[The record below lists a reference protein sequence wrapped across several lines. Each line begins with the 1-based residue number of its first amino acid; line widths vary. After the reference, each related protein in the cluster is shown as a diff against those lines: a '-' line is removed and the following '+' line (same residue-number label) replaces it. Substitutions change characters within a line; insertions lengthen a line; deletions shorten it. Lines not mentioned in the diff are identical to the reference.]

1 LVSELAHASPGEGDA
16 LAPCLLDRCSVVS
29 ADGAESGW
37 SGLFWEAFT
46 RSKSA
51 MVLVDDDRR
60 LVDVNGALLQLL
72 GHRRSD
78 LIGRHVWEFVVDG
91 PFATVDEWQTMLQRS
106 HFTGSAD
113 IKCADGRCVR
123 VEFAGHPETVT
134 GRRLVL
140 GVILAVS
147 ARGRR
152 PAFGSGATSALA
164 RLTPREVEVIN
175 LVALGLSG
183 REVAQELQIAHD
195 TVRTHVRNAMTKTE
209 ARSRAQLVAKVLGE
223 GMLWRGDG

>member
-1 LVSELAHASPGEGDA
+1 VLHGCLVVAD
-16 LAPCLLDRCSVVS
+16 
-29 ADGAESGW
+29 DGAESGW
-37 SGLFWEAFT
+37 SGLFWEAFR

-51 MVLVDDDRR
+51 MALVDDDRR
-60 LVDVNGALLQLL
+60 VVEVNGALLQLL

-78 LIGRHVWEFVVDG
+78 LIGRHVYDFVVDR
-91 PFATVDEWQTMLQRS
+91 PYATEDEWQAMLHRT
-106 HFTGSAD
+106 HFTGSID
-113 IKCADGRCVR
+113 IRCADGRCVT
-123 VEFAGHPETVT
+123 VEFAGHPEIVT
-134 GRRLVL
+134 GRQLVL
-140 GVILAVS
+140 GVILAAS

-152 PAFGSGATSALA
+152 PAVSSAATAEIA

-209 ARSRAQLVAKVLGE
+209 ARSRAQLVAKALAE
-223 GMLWRGDG
+223 GMLWPGDG